1 MTDSSAWSAG
11 NTGYLRAAIAWLRA
25 LLAAYAMQHEE
36 PNPQLLPPA
45 PVPNEPSQSRSWRN
59 FIHRM
64 EPGVTPLAALPAP
77 TPVNVQQAAEA
88 MHQAETAI
96 DPPPA
101 LLILGQRLGL
111 SSFEQMVL
119 LLAVAVELDS
129 ETGSQC
135 ARCQQGLRA
144 PTFALA
150 FSIFENPSWDALSAD
165 HPLRYWRL
173 IEISPV
179 SAQPLTTSPLRVDE
193 RILSYALG
201 LNTLDDRLA
210 PYVSPVE
217 LNSAVQP
224 LPASHATVVE
234 TIMSR
239 LREGEASKALP
250 VIQLLGSDTATKKLI
265 TAEIARSLDLQL
277 YSLTANMLPA
287 QPADLDVLAR
297 LWQRETLLMPLV
309 LHIDM
314 EPAAEP
320 PIAAMRIIRFADSLN
335 GAVFLDTRESV
346 SGLARHSVLADVT
359 KATAS
364 EQQLVWQNALGPEAG
379 EMPAR
384 LADQFNLDL
393 KSIERIAQEA
403 KSAAA
408 GDATRLGAELWKTCL
423 LACRPKLDSLAQR
436 VEPKA
441 TWEQLVLPEK
451 ELDLLRSIAEQ
462 VAHRNTVYEKW
473 GFAQKLTRGLGISAL
488 FAGDSGTGKTMAAE
502 VIANHLQLGLHRIDL
517 SAVVN
522 KYIGETEKNLRQ
534 LFDNAENGGA
544 ILFFDEADALFGKRS
559 EVKDSHDRY
568 ANIEINYLLQR
579 MENYRGLAIL
589 ATNVKSA
596 IDPAFLRRLRFVVN
610 FPFPGVA
617 ERKAIWQNIFP
628 AGVPLDAL
636 NYDAL
641 ARLNLA
647 GGHIYNIALN
657 AAFLA
662 ARAKTPVTLTQ
673 IFEAARTEL
682 RKLERPINEL
692 DFRMPATAQPVLSK
706 GAAA

>member
-45 PVPNEPSQSRSWRN
+45 PVSNEPSQSRSWRN
-59 FIHRM
+59 FIHRT

-77 TPVNVQQAAEA
+77 TPVNVRQAADA

-111 SSFEQMVL
+111 SAFEQMVL
-119 LLAVAVELDS
+119 LLAVSVELDS
-129 ETGSQC
+129 ETGTLC

-173 IEISPV
+173 IEISPGG
-179 SAQPLTTSPLRVDE
+179 AQPLTTSPIRVDE

-210 PYVSPVE
+210 PYVTPVE
-217 LNSAVQP
+217 LNSTAQP

-234 TIMSR
+234 TIVSR

-250 VIQLLGSDTATKKLI
+250 VIQLLGSDAATKKLI

-277 YSLTANMLPA
+277 YSLTANLLPA
-287 QPADLDVLAR
+287 PADLDILAR

-309 LHIDM
+309 LHIEM
-314 EPAAEP
+314 ESAAEP
-320 PIAAMRIIRFADSLN
+320 PSAAMRIIRFADSLN
-335 GAVFLDTRESV
+335 GAIFLDTRESV
-346 SGLARHSVLADVT
+346 SGLSRHSVLADVT
-359 KATAS
+359 KATAT
-364 EQQLVWQNALGPEAG
+364 EQQIAWQNVLGPEAG
-379 EMPAR
+379 ELPSR
-384 LADQFNLDL
+384 LADQFSLDL
-393 KSIERIAQEA
+393 RSIERIAQEG
-403 KSAAA
+403 KAAA
-408 GDATRLGAELWKTCL
+408 GGDIAQLGPELWKACL
-423 LACRPKLDSLAQR
+423 LACRPKLDGLAQR

-441 TWEQLVLPEK
+441 TWEQLVLPEN
-451 ELDLLRSIAEQ
+451 ELNLLRSIAEQ

-502 VIANHLQLGLHRIDL
+502 VIANQLQLGLHRIDL
-517 SAVVN
+517 SAVVS

-579 MENYRGLAIL
+579 MESYRGLAIL
-589 ATNVKSA
+589 ATNAKSA

-617 ERKAIWQNIFP
+617 ERKAIWQKIFP

-662 ARAKTPVTLTQ
+662 ARAKTPVTLAH
-673 IFEAARTEL
+673 IFDAARTEL
-682 RKLERPINEL
+682 RKLERPVNEL
-692 DFRMPATAQPVLSK
+692 DFRIPATSQAVPSK